1 MNAPIP
7 SVLILTLVA
16 SLPLPAL
23 RGARVVQDPTPAPAQ
38 QGGIPECKEMQKTA
52 SGLEYGFL
60 KKGAEGAGP
69 KPDDMVEVH
78 YTGWLTDGTKFDSS
92 RDRGQP
98 AQFGVNQVIKGW
110 TEGLQLM
117 TPGARCKLVI
127 PGNLAY
133 GEQGRPPKIPAN
145 ATLVFDVELLS
156 IVRMPT
162 MRPAKPAAQK
172 TMDSGVKWEE
182 VAAGAGANVG
192 AADGIAMRYAIWKPT
207 GELVDCTE
215 RQNHKISGT
224 LATMPFPFLKDLAE
238 LCRVGTILRAEVPQK
253 LFPNTGGDTVW
264 ELEITAI
271 NKLPVFRALD
281 PAKTVTTQSGLQYE
295 VIAAGE
301 GDSPKATDVVSA
313 HYTGWLTDGTMFD
326 SSHARG
332 EPTEFPLNRVIKG
345 WTEGLQLMKPGGKVL
360 FSIPGDLAY
369 GTRGSPPKIPANAT
383 LVFFVELVAVK
394 KG

>member
-1 MNAPIP
+1 
-7 SVLILTLVA
+7 
-16 SLPLPAL
+16 
-23 RGARVVQDPTPAPAQ
+23 
-38 QGGIPECKEMQKTA
+38 
-52 SGLEYGFL
+52 
-60 KKGAEGAGP
+60 
-69 KPDDMVEVH
+69 
-78 YTGWLTDGTKFDSS
+78 
-92 RDRGQP
+92 
-98 AQFGVNQVIKGW
+98 VIKGW

-145 ATLVFDVELLS
+145 ATLVFDVELLK
-156 IVRMPT
+156 ITRMPT
-162 MRPAKPAAQK
+162 LRAATAANQK
-172 TMDSGVKWEE
+172 AMDSGVKWEE
-182 VAAGAGANVG
+182 VKAGTGATVGAN
-192 AADGIAMRYAIWKPT
+192 DGLAMRYAIWKPT

-215 RQNHKISGT
+215 RQNHQISGT
-224 LATMPFPFLKDLAE
+224 LATMPFPFLKDLAAV
-238 LCRVGTILRAEVPQK
+238 CRVGTILRAEVPQK

-264 ELEITAI
+264 ELEVVAV
-271 NKLPVFRALD
+271 NQLPTFRELD
-281 PAKTVTTQSGLQYE
+281 KAKTVTTQSGLQYE

-301 GDSPKATDVVSA
+301 GESPKATDTVSA

-345 WTEGLQLMKPGGKVL
+345 WTEGLQLMKPGGKFL

-369 GTRGSPPKIPANAT
+369 GSRGSPPKISANAT

-394 KG
+394 KQVTGRPAPSWPQAAITERPLVTRRRTARPASRNLSMNAATSASCGARAIGAVPGL